1 MTTITRTRAIAVG
14 AFALF
19 VIVCVWLL
27 FIVLPRR
34 YGSDP
39 APAAAAPVAAAAPA
53 ASEARRI
60 KATLYYVAEDG
71 EQLAG
76 VERDV
81 PYAAS
86 TAEQARRIVEELLKA
101 PPEPL
106 VSALP
111 TGTALRA
118 LFLTGGD
125 AYVDLSTEIASAHP
139 GGSREEILA
148 VYSVVNTLTT
158 NLPAIARVQI
168 LVGGRE
174 VDTLAGHLDLR
185 RPLQKNLR
193 WTTSTAPPPSP
204 TSSDR

>member
-1 MTTITRTRAIAVG
+1 MTRSRMIAAG
-14 AFALF
+14 AFAAFLLL
-19 VIVCVWLL
+19 CVWLL

-53 ASEARRI
+53 PVEARRI

-71 EQLAG
+71 ERLVE

-81 PYAAS
+81 PYATS
-86 TAEQARRIVEELLKA
+86 TAEQARRIVEEQLKA
-101 PPEPL
+101 APEPF

-111 TGTALRA
+111 AGTTLRA
-118 LFLTGGD
+118 LFLTGSD
-125 AYVDLSTEIASAHP
+125 AYVDLSTEIASGHP

-148 VYSVVNTLTT
+148 VYAVVNAVAT
-158 NLPAIARVQI
+158 NLPAISRVQI

-185 RPLQKNLR
+185 RPLQKNLT
-193 WTTSTAPPPSP
+193 WITAAPH
-204 TSSDR
+204 

>member
-1 MTTITRTRAIAVG
+1 MTTMTRTRAIAIG

-53 ASEARRI
+53 PSEARRI
-60 KATLYYVAEDG
+60 KATLYFIAEDG
-71 EQLAG
+71 ERLAG

-86 TAEQARRIVEELLKA
+86 TAEQARRIVEEQLKG

-111 TGTALRA
+111 PGTALRA

>member
-1 MTTITRTRAIAVG
+1 
-14 AFALF
+14 
-19 VIVCVWLL
+19 
-27 FIVLPRR
+27 
-34 YGSDP
+34 
-39 APAAAAPVAAAAPA
+39 VAAAAPA
-53 ASEARRI
+53 PVEARRI
-60 KATLYYVAEDG
+60 KATLYYVAEKG
-71 EQLAG
+71 ELLAG

-86 TAEQARRIVEELLKA
+86 AAEQARRIVEEQLKP

-111 TGTALRA
+111 PGTTLRA

-125 AYVDLSTEIASAHP
+125 AYVDLSTEIASGHP

-148 VYSVVNTLTT
+148 VYAVVNAVTT

-185 RPLQKNLR
+185 RPLQKNLK
-193 WTTSTAPPPSP
+193 WTTGGLAPTP
-204 TSSDR
+204 TSSDSDR